1 MARVTFSTDLQR
13 CTGGVKHAEVAAR
26 SYRELVTELSRQF
39 PGLNDEI
46 IGKYSLAIDG
56 ALVAKPFLE
65 TFSQD
70 SELVFVAR
78 IAAG

>member
-13 CTGGVKHAEVAAR
+13 YTGGVKHATVKAHNV
-26 SYRELVTELSRQF
+26 RELVIELRQRF
-39 PGLNDEI
+39 PALSDDVI
-46 IGKYSLAIDG
+46 AAYSLAIDG
-56 ALVAKPFLE
+56 AIVAKPFLE
-65 TFSQD
+65 SFNPG

>member
-13 CTGGVKHAEVAAR
+13 YTGGVKHAEVTAR
-26 SYRELVTELSRQF
+26 NVRELVIELGQRF
-39 PGLNDEI
+39 PALSDDVVGRDA
-46 IGKYSLAIDG
+46 LAIDG
-56 ALVAKPFLE
+56 AIVAKPFLE
-65 TFSQD
+65 SFNPG